1 MINRFQPTPDAA
13 AAFAADPL
21 RSLRST
27 VRRPGDESAPA
38 DDAFAQA
45 LDKARA
51 GQLASDR
58 PIRVLNS
65 AGGSLTDAQLNRLA
79 AAADRAEASGAH
91 RAMFLLDGQAVT
103 MDLAT
108 RTVTSIA
115 PLKPGT
121 PTVGIDAVMQVPSGD
136 SPSAGVLTPPRVAAL
151 NPTLASILESSSA
164 A

>member
-1 MINRFQPTPDAA
+1 MINRFQPTPDTA

-27 VRRPGDESAPA
+27 VRRPGDESVPA
-38 DDAFAQA
+38 DAFAQA

-51 GQLASDR
+51 GQLSSDR

-65 AGGSLTDAQLNRLA
+65 AGGELTDAQLNRLA
-79 AAADRAEASGAH
+79 AAADRAEASGAQ

-136 SPSAGVLTPPRVAAL
+136 SPATGVLTPPRVAAL
-151 NPTLASILESSSA
+151 NPSLASILESSSA